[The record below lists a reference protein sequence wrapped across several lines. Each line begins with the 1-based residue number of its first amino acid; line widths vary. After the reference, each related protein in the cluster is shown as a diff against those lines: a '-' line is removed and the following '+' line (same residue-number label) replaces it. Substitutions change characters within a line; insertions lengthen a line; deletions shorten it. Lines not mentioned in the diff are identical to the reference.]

1 EGVAIGECIVNDSHH
16 LVHWHVVH
24 LVHAPVV
31 RYLEGEGGVVF
42 NYTITRFTMD
52 AINNKKIVFLG
63 IALAMVLLL
72 AFTVREIKFRGI
84 LIPTICCLIFVVDVV
99 NVIINAS
106 NILSYLAIVFDVAF
120 IVLFVLYF
128 IKRIKKHIARRRK

>member
-1 EGVAIGECIVNDSHH
+1 MKIYKLLQLALKIYTAITFLSLPFI
-16 LVHWHVVH
+16 
-24 LVHAPVV
+24 
-31 RYLEGEGGVVF
+31 YLYPRKMPIF
-42 NYTITRFTMD
+42 NYTITNFTMN

-84 LIPTICCLIFVVDVV
+84 LIPAICCLIFVADVV

-106 NILSYLAIVFDVAF
+106 KIMSSLAIVFDVAF

>member
-1 EGVAIGECIVNDSHH
+1 MKIYKLLQLALKIYTAITFLSLPFI
-16 LVHWHVVH
+16 
-24 LVHAPVV
+24 
-31 RYLEGEGGVVF
+31 YLYPRKMPIF
-42 NYTITRFTMD
+42 NYTITNFTMN
-52 AINNKKIVFLG
+52 AINNKKIAFLG

-99 NVIINAS
+99 NVIINTS